1 MLPVITECKTVSE
14 VQAQNKE
21 IQRMATDLV
30 ALPIVQEGYLKS
42 GQAPATAY
50 INVNSMARK
59 RLHTMFPSANW
70 SDPLFVRL
78 MVEARYI
85 CAECIKLKYECRE
98 RRTPYD
104 HLKDATI
111 RIKKM
116 VRDNFIKYEEAI
128 KKLEGNHET
137 VDK

>member
-1 MLPVITECKTVSE
+1 MLPVITDCKTVSE
-14 VQAQNKE
+14 VRAQNKE

-59 RLHTMFPSANW
+59 RLHAMFPSACW
-70 SDPLFVRL
+70 DDPLFERL

-85 CAECIKLKYECRE
+85 CAECIKLKYECRD

-116 VRDNFIKYEEAI
+116 VRDSFIKYEDTI
-128 KKLEGNHET
+128 KKLECA
-137 VDK
+137 K